1 MPLTLGRLYRLGALL
16 NPNPHAEG
24 GGVPVDVA
32 TAYRAR
38 EQCRGSLLG
47 PTLPTQAQP
56 TTIIQMKMYT
66 GTITKKTVA
75 IHNINEEKVRLLP
88 QSDR

>member
-1 MPLTLGRLYRLGALL
+1 MPLL

-24 GGVPVDVA
+24 GGVIPVDVA